1 MNTDS
6 HPPLLKTPKFQVLAT
21 WMWNMI
27 AVLLISILLTAVL
40 PENTVLDADA
50 LQANPRLV
58 LIPLITEI
66 IAVGLVPLLF
76 TRLNRDPLALYG
88 LQRQGLWKSV
98 AYAALVVLVFFA
110 VLSILAG
117 QVTTSVYLP
126 AVKISTLWKPVAAI
140 LAMLAYGPLEVFFV
154 VWLIHNTDRL
164 YNSSAKIFSAGLFVT
179 VVLYGVL
186 HWFSQGIYA
195 LILAVVFLLLGL
207 IYKSTRNAIGPMLAW
222 TLMNDFI
229 WALVAILLAQ

>member
-1 MNTDS
+1 MKVDNQPS
-6 HPPLLKTPKFQVLAT
+6 LLKTPKFQVLAT

-27 AVLLISILLTAVL
+27 AVLLISIILTAAL
-40 PENTVLDADA
+40 PEITVLDAEA
-50 LQANPRLV
+50 LRADPRLV
-58 LIPLITEI
+58 LILVFTEI
-66 IAVGLVPLLF
+66 LAVGLLPVLF
-76 TRLNRDPLALYG
+76 TLLNRDGLAVYG
-88 LQRQGLWKSV
+88 LQRQGLWKSL

-117 QVTTSVYLP
+117 KVTTSIYLP
-126 AVKISTLWKPVAAI
+126 ALKISTLWKPLTAI
-140 LAMLAYGPLEVFFV
+140 LALLAYGPLEVFFV

-164 YNSSAKIFSAGLFVT
+164 YNSSAKLFSAGLFVT

-186 HWFSQGIYA
+186 HWFSQGVYA
-195 LILAVVFLLLGL
+195 LILAAVFLLLGL